1 MVKLPLMSKSPSP
14 TVPFLTYFNEVR
26 SELKKVTWPS
36 RQQTIS
42 LTWLVISVSAVV
54 ALYLGLLDALFER
67 LVALI
72 IHV

>member
-1 MVKLPLMSKSPSP
+1 MLKSSLS
-14 TVPFLTYFNEVR
+14 TTPFFTYFNEVR
-26 SELKKVTWPS
+26 TELKKVTWPS
-36 RQQTIS
+36 RTQTIS
-42 LTWLVISVSAVV
+42 LTWLVIGVSVAV